1 MQNFVVTN
9 ILLHFQMKRSTILY
23 IVSALAS
30 MLILSCRQ
38 TDPTAA
44 EATVSIQE
52 TAVDLTSIAFS
63 ITTENATDAAYL
75 VYNTAAEENVP
86 ESGYIFSNGT
96 RIPTDQPSE
105 ITVSDLDPN
114 TSYTVAAVAK
124 NSAGIA
130 SEVTTLTIS
139 TTPSDGLYSFEATV
153 SNITDVSADVRVQPS
168 SEEAYYV
175 LDRVSADTYADMSQE
190 EIHAEYLRIFNGIA
204 YNENRTLEEVLA
216 ENLVNGS
223 FTGTFEELTPQTD
236 YNLVVFGMDPVKGFL
251 TSDVQLIPFTTAE
264 QVLTLTVMVEN
275 ITSKSADVYVYP
287 SNDND
292 TFVWLCE
299 QTAKYPDMSLEEIA
313 QAYTEANS
321 MWLDMYMGLYTGAQ
335 EYPGYE
341 LMPGVDYYIL
351 AYGYEPGVG
360 ISTEVVGQFFTSLEG
375 GNIEDFD
382 ATIDITKLQG
392 ERIDYTVTP
401 NDETVYYLPGCMKT
415 SEYSDQFVKED
426 VQTYIK
432 EYWEANTVYNPTFSI
447 QEAVDILCYTGTN
460 ALYASPLEP
469 MTDYTVFVVPV
480 NSKGETGS
488 VVISKQGTTPD
499 MGYSDADATSEY
511 MGAWDGAMLQE
522 AGYFQNEDLTDKYI
536 MAFKINV
543 SPTCDTVKIKNWN
556 GLTDMTDQELIDIIV
571 PYWDAVYAGDDLDN
585 LKYVYTT
592 TPSYWPGAITFCT
605 LGFNA
610 EGVRAAMGRTY
621 VENFWE
627 DALLSLEEWEAL
639 QADGNASSPAAIS
652 PNNMKSE
659 KATDSGRSGIMLF
672 PKNNELQNN

>member
-1 MQNFVVTN
+1 
-9 ILLHFQMKRSTILY
+9 MKKIYYPL
-23 IVSALAS
+23 IASALSS

-44 EATVSIQE
+44 EPTVSIQE
-52 TAVDLTSIAFS
+52 TAVDITSVAFS

-75 VYNTAAEENVP
+75 LYNTAAEENVP
-86 ESGYIFSNGT
+86 DGGDIFSNGT
-96 RIPTDQPSE
+96 RIPADQPSE
-105 ITVSDLDPN
+105 ITVSDLEPN

-124 NSAGIA
+124 NSAGLI
-130 SEVTTLTIS
+130 SEVSTLTLS
-139 TTPSDGLYSFEATV
+139 TSPSDGLYSFEV
-153 SNITDVSADVRVQPS
+153 SLSEPTDVSVDVKVHPS

-175 LDRVSADTYADMSQE
+175 LDRVSADTYADMSPE
-190 EIHAEYLRIFNGIA
+190 EVHAEYLRIFNGIA
-204 YNENRTLEEVLA
+204 YNENRSLEEVLA
-216 ENLVNGS
+216 ENLTKGE
-223 FTGTFEELTPQTD
+223 FAGTLDGLTPQTE

-251 TSDVQLIPFTTAE
+251 TSDVQLIPFTTTE
-264 QVLTLTVMVEN
+264 QILSLEVIVEN
-275 ITSKSADVYVYP
+275 IGAKSADVYVYP

-299 QTAKYPDMSLEEIA
+299 QSAKYPGMSLEEIA
-313 QAYTEANS
+313 EAYTEANK

-341 LMPGVDYYIL
+341 LMPGVEYYIL

-360 ISTEVVGQFFTSLEG
+360 ISTEVVGQFFNSLEG
-375 GNIEDFD
+375 GSIEDFN
-382 ATIDITKLQG
+382 ATIDITSLQG

-415 SEYSDQFVKED
+415 TEYSDQFVKED

-432 EYWEANTVYNPTFSI
+432 EYWESNLEYNPTFSI
-447 QEAVDILCYTGTN
+447 QEAVDVLCYTGTN

-469 MTDYTVFVVPV
+469 MTDYTIFVVPV
-480 NSKGETGS
+480 NSNGETGS
-488 VVISKQGTTPD
+488 VVISKQDTTPD

-511 MGAWDGAMLQE
+511 MGAWDGIMLQE
-522 AGYFQNEDLTDKYI
+522 AGYFQNENLTDKYI

-556 GLTDMTDQELIDIIV
+556 GYTELTDQELIDIIV

-627 DALLSLEEWEAL
+627 DALLSLDEWEAL
-639 QADGNASSPAAIS
+639 QASDNASSPSTAIT
-652 PNNMKSE
+652 PNNMQSD
-659 KATDSGRSGIMLF
+659 KAGHDGKSGIMLF
-672 PKNNELQNN
+672 PKNHEIQNN